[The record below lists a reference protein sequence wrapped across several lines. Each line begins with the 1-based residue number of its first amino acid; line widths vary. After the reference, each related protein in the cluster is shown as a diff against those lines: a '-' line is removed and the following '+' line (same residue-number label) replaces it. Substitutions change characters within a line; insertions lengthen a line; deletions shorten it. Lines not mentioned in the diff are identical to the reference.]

1 MLRRSF
7 IGGLIAL
14 PLSLAFGKTTEVQPD
29 IETVMEDI
37 LDKYPLIVVEP
48 CNEPEYVA
56 YTIPNCGKI
65 PNKIIYGEPIYFT
78 LPLDP
83 SQCRLIINR
92 R

>member
-7 IGGLIAL
+7 IGSLIAL
-14 PLSLAFGKTTEVQPD
+14 PLSLAFGKTIETKPD
-29 IETVMEDI
+29 IETVMEDV
-37 LDKYPLIVVEP
+37 LDKHPLTIVEP

-56 YTIPNCGKI
+56 YTIPNCDKI